1 MGVAGPAPLVYK
13 VRLSGEGSQ
22 AATSNCDTN
31 RQTCSLGGL
40 KSGREYSVT
49 VYACI
54 AESET
59 LCGRDSPQLTTR
71 TVPAA
76 PGGIYLVPTST
87 TELTATIT
95 PVGDS
100 TGVDH
105 YNMRLTPGPKECNP
119 LKDSPSCTFSGLS
132 AATQYTAGGKACL
145 SQSNINY
152 CSTEVQTSSWT
163 KPTGM

>member
-1 MGVAGPAPLVYK
+1 M
-13 VRLSGEGSQ
+13 SGDGFQ
-22 AATSNCDTN
+22 AATSSCDAN
-31 RQTCSLGGL
+31 RCSLSGL
-40 KSGREYSVT
+40 KPGREYSVK

-54 AESET
+54 AESEA

-76 PGGIYLVPTST
+76 PGGIQLVPTSPT
-87 TELTATIT
+87 DLNASIT
-95 PVGDS
+95 PVGDIH
-100 TGVDH
+100 GVDH
-105 YNMRLTPGPKECNP
+105 YNIRLNPGPKECTP
-119 LKDSPSCTFSGLS
+119 LKDSPSCAFSGLS
-132 AATQYTAGGKACL
+132 AATQYTAVGKACL